1 MLERKKGKHLT
12 LEERRIIQKGLREH
26 RNFTEIALMIGCSP
40 DTVSKEIRRHRY
52 HQKHKS
58 SGYLST
64 RITPNNCKYRYTC
77 RHRNVCNKKQKYR
90 CRIPCRDCLQCNRL
104 CPHFVYEPCKIK
116 DRPPYVCNNCSHSKS
131 CLYDKYLYNAE
142 HAHRE
147 YCTELSQSRQGIDM
161 TKEELAELDAIVS
174 PLIHKGQPIA
184 HIMRNHGD
192 EIFISERSLYNYV
205 SNGYLSVKRLDLRR
219 AVRYKPR
226 KQEKERVRVSPR
238 KKLGRHYRDFL
249 KLLELDPDQRVVE
262 MDTVEGTKGGKVV
275 QTMYWRENGFMI
287 GFLQDTKEM
296 EGMVNSFHYLENLLG
311 LDKVREMVPLV
322 LTDNGN
328 EFADPEVFEFS
339 LKEGE
344 LRTSIYYCEPR
355 QSQQKGSLE
364 KNHEYIRYVVP
375 KGSSFDGC
383 TQETINL
390 IFSHI
395 NSTVRPRFEK
405 TPYEMAAEEF
415 GEDTLKKLGLE
426 KILPDDVNLTPN
438 LIR

>member
-1 MLERKKGKHLT
+1 MPERKKGKHLA
-12 LEERRIIQKGLREH
+12 LEERQLIQKGLREH
-26 RNFTEIALMIGCSP
+26 RNFTEIAMMIGCSP

-52 HQKHKS
+52 HQKRKS
-58 SGYLST
+58 SGYLSI
-64 RITPNNCKYRYTC
+64 RITPNNCKFRYTC
-77 RHRNVCNKKQKYR
+77 RHRNVCNKPPKRK
-90 CRIPCRDCLQCNRL
+90 CRIPCRECLQCNKL
-104 CPHFVYEPCKIK
+104 CPFFVYEPCKIK
-116 DRPPYVCNNCSHSKS
+116 DTPPYVCNNCTHSKS

-147 YCTELSQSRQGIDM
+147 YCEELSRSRQGIDM

-174 PLIHKGQPIA
+174 PLIQKGQPVA
-184 HIMRNHGD
+184 HIMRNHAD
-192 EIFISERSLYNYV
+192 EILISERSLYNYIG
-205 SNGYLSVKRLDLRR
+205 NGYLSVKRLDLRR

-226 KQEKERVRVSPR
+226 KQQQKKVKVSPR

-249 KLLELDPDQRVVE
+249 KLLELNPDQRVVE

-275 QTMYWRENGFMI
+275 QTLYWRENGLMI
-287 GFLQDTKEM
+287 GFIHDTKEM
-296 EGMVNSFHYLENLLG
+296 EGMVKTFDHLERVLG
-311 LDKVREMVPLV
+311 LDKFREMLPLV
-322 LTDNGN
+322 LTDNGS
-328 EFADPEVFEFS
+328 EFADPETFEHS

-355 QSQQKGSLE
+355 QSQQKGGLE

-375 KGSSFDGC
+375 KGSPFDEC
-383 TQETINL
+383 SQETLNL

-395 NSTVRPRFEK
+395 NSTVRPRFKK

-415 GEDTLKKLGLE
+415 GEETLKKLGLE
-426 KILPDDVNLTPN
+426 KILPDEVNLTPN

>member
-1 MLERKKGKHLT
+1 
-12 LEERRIIQKGLREH
+12 
-26 RNFTEIALMIGCSP
+26 
-40 DTVSKEIRRHRY
+40 
-52 HQKHKS
+52 
-58 SGYLST
+58 
-64 RITPNNCKYRYTC
+64 
-77 RHRNVCNKKQKYR
+77 
-90 CRIPCRDCLQCNRL
+90 
-104 CPHFVYEPCKIK
+104 
-116 DRPPYVCNNCSHSKS
+116 
-131 CLYDKYLYNAE
+131 
-142 HAHRE
+142 
-147 YCTELSQSRQGIDM
+147 M
-161 TKEELAELDAIVS
+161 TKDELAELDAIVS
-174 PLIHKGQPIA
+174 PLIQKGQPVA
-184 HIMRNHGD
+184 HIMRNHRD
-192 EIFISERSLYNYV
+192 EILISERSLYNYIG
-205 SNGYLSVKRLDLRR
+205 NGYLSVKRLDLRR

-226 KQEKERVRVSPR
+226 KQEKKRVKVSPR

-249 KLLELDPDQRVVE
+249 KILELNPDQRVVE

-275 QTMYWRENGFMI
+275 QTLYWRENGFMI
-287 GFLQDTKEM
+287 GFLQETKEM
-296 EGMVNSFHYLENLLG
+296 EGMIQTFDHLEKLLG
-311 LDKVREMVPLV
+311 LEKVREILPLV
-322 LTDNGN
+322 LTDNGS
-328 EFADPEVFEFS
+328 EFADPEAFEGS
-339 LKEGE
+339 LEEGE

-383 TQETINL
+383 TQETISL